1 MLVQRPHRVEES
13 RAAAAR
19 GEGRH
24 VDDAGGDEELLDDL
38 PEGVDARGIEILFAR
53 YFLDLDAFGPHLAR
67 VFDARPGK
75 VRDSPPSKL
84 RFKFDLEDEEG
95 SLGMGEFADAAQHV
109 LQQFAGGPH
118 KGLMPELHLAL
129 TYDCMDGGEDARVF
143 LVMPDLTDDW
153 APCYESVDIVTAVP
167 RERDIDGVA
176 RYCFKKVARELL
188 SAVIKPTKKPRFYY
202 VKTATGG

>member
-24 VDDAGGDEELLDDL
+24 VDDASGNEELLDDL
-38 PEGVDARGIEILFAR
+38 PEGVDARGIKIFFAR

-118 KGLMPELHLAL
+118 KGLVPELHLAL

-143 LVMPDLTDDW
+143 LVMPDLTEEW
-153 APCYESVDIVTAVP
+153 APNYKSVDIVTAVP

>member
-1 MLVQRPHRVEES
+1 
-13 RAAAAR
+13 
-19 GEGRH
+19 
-24 VDDAGGDEELLDDL
+24 
-38 PEGVDARGIEILFAR
+38 
-53 YFLDLDAFGPHLAR
+53 
-67 VFDARPGK
+67 
-75 VRDSPPSKL
+75 
-84 RFKFDLEDEEG
+84 
-95 SLGMGEFADAAQHV
+95 
-109 LQQFAGGPH
+109 
-118 KGLMPELHLAL
+118 MPELHLAL

-176 RYCFKKVARELL
+176 RYCFKKIARELL

>member
-1 MLVQRPHRVEES
+1 MPMPDAIREQFLAPILAGELLPEQDALV
-13 RAAAAR
+13 RAA
-19 GEGRH
+19 
-24 VDDAGGDEELLDDL
+24 
-38 PEGVDARGIEILFAR
+38 P
-53 YFLDLDAFGPHLAR
+53 
-67 VFDARPGK
+67 
-75 VRDSPPSKL
+75 SPPSKL